1 MRALLH
7 RLGAACGRWSLLVVA
22 VWIVVLL
29 AALWGRHQYGGDLS
43 NDFSVSGSESQ
54 RGISLL
60 DSKFPSQGGYAGTI
74 VFHAASGK
82 VSADSGAVSKSMSNV
97 ADLDHVITAS
107 DPLKTKGS
115 TAVSKDGSTVNA
127 PVSFSVSPTTL
138 DQAYLDDLDDA
149 VAPAR
154 SAGLEVEYGGGAG
167 QIANKVDDRNS
178 EILGVALAFILL
190 LIMFRSVV
198 AAALPLAA
206 AAFGV
211 ATGISVIGIIAAS
224 VTLPT
229 MAPTVATLLGLG
241 VAIDYALFLVARH
254 REQLDA
260 SMDLRES
267 VASAT
272 ATSGSAIVVAGGT
285 VMLALLGLYIAGVS
299 FVGALGLSA
308 TVVVGIAIV
317 SSLTFVPALLRLA
330 GNRIQSRR
338 ERRSQQGE
346 ADASHENT
354 IFARWGKYVSVRPLR
369 WAILATLALLI
380 LAAPLF
386 SMRLGQLDAGT
397 DPTTDSSRRAYDL
410 IDEKFG
416 AGVNGPLVVVT
427 DVPQE
432 SKQKQQAML
441 SGLQKNLQQTHDVAS
456 VSPPAVNDSGT
467 VATFR
472 VIADASPQSA
482 STQTLVST
490 IRTDVLDKQ
499 SETGYVVGTT
509 ASNVDF
515 TDKVSQRMPW
525 LIAAVVLI
533 GFALLTAAFRSVV
546 IGIKAAILNLLSIG
560 AAYGVIVA
568 IFQWGWGSSLIGIDE
583 TVPIP
588 AYVPMFVFA
597 IVFGLSMDYE
607 VFLLS
612 RVHDEWLRTGDAAT
626 SVAIGLGA
634 TGRVITTAAAVM
646 VAVFTSFVFA
656 DDPAVKML
664 AVGMAVAVLIDASIV
679 RMLLVPAIMSM
690 LGARAWW
697 APPPI
702 RRPVPPADVA
712 PAPGRSRGRL
722 PA

>member
-1 MRALLH
+1 MRALLY
-7 RLGAACGRWSLLVVA
+7 RLGAGCGRWSLAVLVV
-22 VWIVVLL
+22 WVLVL
-29 AALWGRHQYGGDLS
+29 VAALLGRQEYGGNLS
-43 NDFSVSGSESQ
+43 NDFSVSGSESANGIAVLDAKFRDQ
-54 RGISLL
+54 R
-60 DSKFPSQGGYAGTI
+60 GYAGTI
-74 VFHAASGK
+74 VFHAKSGHASAES
-82 VSADSGAVSKSMSNV
+82 SAISKSMANV
-97 ADLDHVITAS
+97 ADLDHVIAAS

-115 TAVSKDGSTVNA
+115 SAVSKDGTTVNA
-127 PVSFSVSPTTL
+127 PVSFDVSPTTL
-138 DQAYLDDLDDA
+138 DDSYLDSLDDA

-178 EILGVALAFILL
+178 EILGAVLAFVLL
-190 LIMFRSVV
+190 FIMFRSVV
-198 AAALPLAA
+198 AAVLPLAA

-211 ATGISVIGIIAAS
+211 VTGLSVIGIIAAS

-229 MAPTVATLLGLG
+229 MAPTVGTLLGIG

-260 SMDLRES
+260 SMSPHES
-267 VASAT
+267 IAAAT
-272 ATSGSAIVVAGGT
+272 MTSGSAIVVAGGT

-308 TVVVGIAIV
+308 AVVVGVAIV
-317 SSLTFVPALLRLA
+317 SSLTLVPAFLRIAGAHIRSRRDRLA
-330 GNRIQSRR
+330 QQATGREGRPEDAHEQSL
-338 ERRSQQGE
+338 
-346 ADASHENT
+346 
-354 IFARWGKYVSVRPLR
+354 FARWGRYVSARPLR
-369 WAILATLALLI
+369 WVVLATLLLLI
-380 LAAPLF
+380 LATPLL

-397 DPTTDSSRRAYDL
+397 DPTSDSSRRAYDL

-416 AGVNGPLVVVT
+416 AGVNGPLEVVAEL
-427 DVPQE
+427 PQE
-432 SKQKQQAML
+432 SKQKQQKTL
-441 SGLQKNLQQTHDVAS
+441 SDLQSTLQKTDDVAS
-456 VSPPAVNDSGT
+456 VSSPSVNQNGT
-467 VATFR
+467 VATFS
-472 VIADASPQSA
+472 VVPEHSPQSE
-482 STQTLVST
+482 STQTLVRT
-490 IRTDVLDKQ
+490 IRSDVLDGR
-499 SETGYVVGTT
+499 SEPAYVVGTT
-509 ASNVDF
+509 ASNIDF
-515 TDKVSQRMPW
+515 TDKVSERMPW

-533 GFALLTAAFRSVV
+533 GFALLTLAFRSVV

-560 AAYGVIVA
+560 AAYGIIVA
-568 IFQWGWGSSLIGIDE
+568 IFQWGWGSSLVGIGE

-612 RVHDEWLRTGDAAT
+612 RVHDEWLRTGDSAA

-664 AVGMAVAVLIDASIV
+664 AVGMAVAVLIDATVV
-679 RMLLVPAIMSM
+679 RMLLVPAIMAM
-690 LGARAWW
+690 LGAHAWW

-702 RRPVPPADVA
+702 RRRVTQEDGI
-712 PAPGRSRGRL
+712 PAPVK
-722 PA
+722 P